1 MDQAFVED
9 GLLTVL
15 VAGVAAG
22 GAVAVTVL
30 VVLRKRYH
38 RAIAEREQSIT
49 ELNRLRFDLAQEND
63 QLVAAHDTLR
73 VERDQLQARLEN
85 VERSNEVLTAHPN
98 GHFYSPVVD
107 PAEASAE
114 ADRIWAPRT
123 KLPGLR
129 FSREQ
134 HLEVLNR
141 LFPQFMAGFDYPETL
156 PNDAE
161 PWQFFVRNSQF
172 SWLDCRLL
180 FVLLNAWRPA
190 RYLEIGSGFS
200 SLLAADVSHR
210 VLDDA
215 MSVTCVEP
223 YPRPFLTQPVPGIS
237 EVIVKR
243 VQELPLETFDQLEA
257 GDILFIDSS
266 HVAKTGSDVN
276 YLFFEVLP
284 RLAAGVRVHVHDIF
298 FPLEYPKAWV
308 LEENRSWNEQY
319 VLQALLMDSTRYRV
333 FFGANYAASV
343 FPAEVAKALGR
354 EGRPPFGGGSL
365 WLEVS

>member
-1 MDQAFVED
+1 MDQTFVED
-9 GLLTVL
+9 GWLTVL
-15 VAGVAAG
+15 VAGLAAG

-49 ELNRLRFDLAQEND
+49 ELNRLRVDLAHEND
-63 QLVAAHDTLR
+63 ELVAAQEALR

-107 PAEASAE
+107 PTEVSAE
-114 ADRIWAPRT
+114 AERIWAPRT

-129 FSREQ
+129 FSEEK
-134 HLEVLNR
+134 HLAVLNQ
-141 LFPQFMAGFDYPETL
+141 LFPQFISGFDYPETL
-156 PNDAE
+156 PENAN
-161 PWQFFVRNSQF
+161 PWSFYVQNSQF

-190 RYLEIGSGFS
+190 QYLEIGSGFS
-200 SLLAADVSHR
+200 SLLAADVSR
-210 VLDDA
+210 RMLDDA
-215 MSVTCVEP
+215 MQVTCVEP

-276 YLFFEVLP
+276 FLFFEVLP
-284 RLAAGVRVHVHDIF
+284 RLATGVRIHVHDVF
-298 FPLEYPKAWV
+298 FPLEYPKDWV
-308 LEENRSWNEQY
+308 LQENRSWNEQY
-319 VLQALLMDSTRYRV
+319 VLQALLTDSTRYRII
-333 FFGANYAASV
+333 FGSNYAATV
-343 FPAEVAKALGR
+343 YPKEVASALDR

-365 WLEVS
+365 WLEVR

>member
-1 MDQAFVED
+1 MDQALVED
-9 GLLTVL
+9 GLLTLL

-22 GAVAVTVL
+22 GAVAVIVL

-49 ELNRLRFDLAQEND
+49 ELNRLRVDLAQENHE
-63 QLVAAHDTLR
+63 LVAAQESLR
-73 VERDQLQARLEN
+73 LERDQLQTRLEN

-107 PAEASAE
+107 PAEVSAE
-114 ADRIWAPRT
+114 ADRIWAPKT
-123 KLPGLR
+123 TLPGLT
-129 FSREQ
+129 FSEEQ
-134 HLEVLNR
+134 HLAVLNQ
-141 LFPQFMAGFDYPETL
+141 LFPQFISGFDYPETL
-156 PNDAE
+156 PENAE
-161 PWQFFVRNSQF
+161 PWTFFIQNSQF

-190 RYLEIGSGFS
+190 QYLEIGSGFS
-200 SLLAADVSHR
+200 SLLAADVSR
-210 VLDDA
+210 RMLDGA
-215 MSVTCVEP
+215 MRVTCVEP

-243 VQELPLETFDQLEA
+243 VQELPLETFDELQA

-284 RLAAGVRVHVHDIF
+284 RLAAGVRIHVHDIF
-298 FPLEYPKAWV
+298 FPLEYPKTWV

-333 FFGANYAASV
+333 FFGSNYAATI
-343 FPAEVAKALGR
+343 FPAEAAKALGR
-354 EGRPPFGGGSL
+354 EGSPPFGGG
-365 WLEVS
+365 